1 VLSPFAERNR
11 QVFSAP
17 VKTVVVTGASS
28 GLGLETARALAAE
41 GHRIVMV
48 ARNRAKAQAA
58 ADEIRRAM
66 PRAQID
72 IVLADLYSMAEVR
85 RAAAELRALGP
96 IDVLVNNAGLIHD
109 TRELTVDGFERTFA
123 LNHLAAFLLTYEL
136 RDHIREGG
144 RVVTVSSGG
153 HRYQWFRWHDLATR
167 EQWPGGLLV
176 YGASKLCNI
185 WFAREASRRLA
196 ARRITSNS
204 LHPGP
209 VATNFGASG
218 SIVMRV
224 GVRVARPLLLD
235 VAAGARTS
243 IYLASAPEV
252 EGVTGEYFIKNK
264 IAKPSRL
271 ARDDDR
277 ARRLWE
283 LSEQLTGVVWR

>member
-1 VLSPFAERNR
+1 M
-11 QVFSAP
+11 
-17 VKTVVVTGASS
+17 KTVVVTGASS
-28 GLGLETARALAAE
+28 GLGLETARTLAE
-41 GHRIVMV
+41 RGHRIVMV
-48 ARNRAKAQAA
+48 VRNQAKAQAA
-58 ADEIRRAM
+58 VEEIRRTA
-66 PRAQID
+66 PDASIE
-72 IVLADLYSMAEVR
+72 IVLADLYSMADVR
-85 RAAAELRALGP
+85 RAAGELRALGP

-109 TRELTVDGFERTFA
+109 KRELTVDGFERTFA

-136 RDHIREGG
+136 REHIRDGG

-153 HRYQWFRWHDLATR
+153 HRYQWFRWNDLATR
-167 EQWPGGLLV
+167 ERWPGGLLV
-176 YGASKLCNI
+176 YGTSKLCNI
-185 WFAREASRRLA
+185 WFAREASKRLA

-224 GVRVARPLLLD
+224 GIKIARPLLLD
-235 VAAGARTS
+235 VVAGAQTS
-243 IYLASAPEV
+243 IYLASSPDVA
-252 EGVTGEYFIKNK
+252 GVTGEYFIKNK

-271 ARDDDR
+271 ARDDDA